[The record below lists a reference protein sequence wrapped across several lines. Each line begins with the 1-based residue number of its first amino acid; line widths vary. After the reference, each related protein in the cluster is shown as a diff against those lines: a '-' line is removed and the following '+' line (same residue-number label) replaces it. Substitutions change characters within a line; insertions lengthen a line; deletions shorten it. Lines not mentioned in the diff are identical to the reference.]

1 MAILFEHTK
10 TYNVT
15 SVIGSFFAS
24 FFFDSFSFLDGLGA
38 FSGFGAF
45 SGLGAF
51 SGFGGFGAFSGLG
64 GLAAF
69 SGFGDLAAFSG
80 FFSFPGLGATG
91 GIGLSS
97 SLELKLPSLRSIS
110 SSEYDRRRWDFC
122 MTAARA

>member
-51 SGFGGFGAFSGLG
+51 SGFGGFGAFSG
-64 GLAAF
+64 
-69 SGFGDLAAFSG
+69 FGDLAAFSG
-80 FFSFPGLGATG
+80 FFSFPVLGATG

-97 SLELKLPSLRSIS
+97 SLELKLPSRLQSIS

-122 MTAARA
+122 MTAARAS